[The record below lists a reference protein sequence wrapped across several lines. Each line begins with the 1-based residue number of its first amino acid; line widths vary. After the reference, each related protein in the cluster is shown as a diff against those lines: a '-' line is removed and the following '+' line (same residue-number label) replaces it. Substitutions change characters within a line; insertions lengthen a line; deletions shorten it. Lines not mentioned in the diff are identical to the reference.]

1 MMKRVNPL
9 SKYKLVYRPAKPA
22 LKIALLGVLVLSTAA
37 LVTMSIVIHN
47 KHAQAAAD
55 REKSQ
60 SLIAENQDLQDK
72 IDKHGSKDGVKDYA
86 EEELG
91 MVDKDSVIFVPGN

>member
-1 MMKRVNPL
+1 METRVNPL

-37 LVTMSIVIHN
+37 LVTMSIVISHN
-47 KHAQAAAD
+47 RAKAAANE
-55 REKSQ
+55 EKSQ

-72 IDKHGSKDGVKDYA
+72 IDKNGSKDGLKEYA

-91 MVDKDSVIFVPGN
+91 MVDQDTVIFVPGN

>member
-1 MMKRVNPL
+1 MTKRVNPF

-37 LVTMSIVIHN
+37 LVTMSIAIGNHRA
-47 KHAQAAAD
+47 KIAAAEE
-55 REKSQ
+55 RQ
-60 SLIAENQDLQDK
+60 QALIAEKQDNQDK
-72 IDKHGSKDGVKDYA
+72 IDKLGSKDGVKEYA

-91 MVDKDSVIFVPGN
+91 MVDQDTVIFESGN